1 GVKRVSTINTIR
13 MVILILILLCFI
25 IVFSCA
31 ITGIP
36 AFLCAESLRGYEPP
50 NQVLSRRLAD
60 KGFMDI
66 S

>member
-1 GVKRVSTINTIR
+1 